1 MAGNSD
7 GMGEYAFDNK
17 SRLIL
22 FFFLPNVI
30 NEIDLQKSIKLTVLM
45 ANCLLAV
52 ALSDVPT
59 LGHNVLAPFASM
71 ASEAFPQIFF
81 FHLLSGFLVE

>member
-7 GMGEYAFDNK
+7 GMGGYAFDNK

-22 FFFLPNVI
+22 FFLPNVI
-30 NEIDLQKSIKLTVLM
+30 NEIDLQKSIKLTVLI

-71 ASEAFPQIFF
+71 GSEAFPQIFF